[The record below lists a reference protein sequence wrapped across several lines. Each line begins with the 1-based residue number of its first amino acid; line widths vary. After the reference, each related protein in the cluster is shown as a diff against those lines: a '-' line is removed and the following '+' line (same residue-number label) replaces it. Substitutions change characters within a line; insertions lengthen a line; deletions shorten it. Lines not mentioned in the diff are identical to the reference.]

1 MVCLLLFSWT
11 IDNLYTYSFNLGGD
25 VRGGEWKKI
34 NCIALGECFLFYLV
48 GSHSIESKE
57 VVYSVVF
64 SQNGE
69 SMESGLFDKCT
80 NMWSLKKKKI
90 VKTYNGECWN
100 NEVNEVLTCFAYK
113 IFVCLI
119 FDCRGWTITLK
130 VLGNIE
136 AKIHNLRNSTL

>member
-90 VKTYNGECWN
+90 VKTYNG
-100 NEVNEVLTCFAYK
+100 NENIFEVCGNKEGNEDVICFANK
-113 IFVCLI
+113 KFCV
-119 FDCRGWTITLK
+119 FDI
-130 VLGNIE
+130 
-136 AKIHNLRNSTL
+136 